1 LWKVAEKYCKYNYF
15 QYLGRGVSYPVALE
29 GALKLKEI
37 SYLNAEGLP
46 AGEIKHGPIAL
57 VDKETPVIFIIPK
70 DNVYEKIISNIEEIK
85 ARGGQ
90 TIAVCYK
97 NDKRVKDLV
106 DDVIEIPETHSM
118 FSPLLTIIPLQLF
131 AYFAAKK
138 LGRDIDQPRNLA
150 KSVTVE

>member
-1 LWKVAEKYCKYNYF
+1 MLYEVITSLYEGTKLIEELKNIPNKIDEILADTSNIEKVAEKYCKYNYF

-70 DNVYEKIISNIEEIK
+70 DSYNFV
-85 ARGGQ
+85 
-90 TIAVCYK
+90 
-97 NDKRVKDLV
+97 
-106 DDVIEIPETHSM
+106 
-118 FSPLLTIIPLQLF
+118 
-131 AYFAAKK
+131 
-138 LGRDIDQPRNLA
+138 
-150 KSVTVE
+150 